1 MRAVVQRVS
10 NACVSVDGVKVAEI
24 ESGLLVFLGIVETDK
39 KEDIKW
45 LSNKLANLSIFND
58 SDNMMNSSLKDCEG
72 SALIVSQFTLH
83 AQIKKGNRLSY
94 NRVAKSEIAKPLYE
108 QFIEKFEADLE
119 QSVHRGEFGANMK
132 VALINDGPL
141 TIIIDTKKRE

>member
-10 NACVSVDGVKVAEI
+10 NACVSVDGVKVGEI

-58 SDNMMNSSLKDCEG
+58 SDNIMNSSLKDCEG
-72 SALIVSQFTLH
+72 S
-83 AQIKKGNRLSY
+83 
-94 NRVAKSEIAKPLYE
+94 
-108 QFIEKFEADLE
+108 D
-119 QSVHRGEFGANMK
+119 
-132 VALINDGPL
+132 
-141 TIIIDTKKRE
+141 

>member
-1 MRAVVQRVS
+1 M
-10 NACVSVDGVKVAEI
+10 
-24 ESGLLVFLGIVETDK
+24 GIVETDK

-58 SDNMMNSSLKDCEG
+58 SDNIMNSSLKDCEG

-94 NRVAKSEIAKPLYE
+94 NKVAKSEITKPLYE
-108 QFIEKFEADLE
+108 QFEADLE
-119 QSVHRGEFGANMK
+119 QSVQ
-132 VALINDGPL
+132 
-141 TIIIDTKKRE
+141 

>member
-58 SDNMMNSSLKDCEG
+58 SDNIMNSSLKDCEG

-94 NRVAKSEIAKPLYE
+94 NKVAKSEIVKPLYE
-108 QFIEKFEADLE
+108 QFEADLE

>member
-1 MRAVVQRVS
+1 
-10 NACVSVDGVKVAEI
+10 
-24 ESGLLVFLGIVETDK
+24 
-39 KEDIKW
+39 
-45 LSNKLANLSIFND
+45 
-58 SDNMMNSSLKDCEG
+58 MNSSLKDCEG

-108 QFIEKFEADLE
+108 QFEADLE

-132 VALINDGPL
+132 VALINDDPL

>member
-1 MRAVVQRVS
+1 MT
-10 NACVSVDGVKVAEI
+10 C
-24 ESGLLVFLGIVETDK
+24 
-39 KEDIKW
+39 W
-45 LSNKLANLSIFND
+45 LSKKLANLRIFND

-94 NRVAKSEIAKPLYE
+94 TKVAKSEIAKPLYE
-108 QFIEKFEADLE
+108 QFIEQLEADLE

-141 TIIIDTKKRE
+141 TIIVDTKKRE